1 MNKMVAIS
9 KKMIIKL
16 GEIETASLIIIY
28 INLIIFLLLLL
39 RTEFGE

>member
-1 MNKMVAIS
+1 MNKMIAIS

-28 INLIIFLLLLL
+28 INLIIFLLRLL